1 MKRRARPNARFITLR
16 DAEADYGI
24 SYAMLYSWVT
34 NGQLPKLNADIA
46 GRAILIRRADLD
58 AFLDANTTK
67 AAS

>member
-16 DAEADYGI
+16 EAEADYGI
-24 SYAMLYSWVT
+24 SYAMLYSWV
-34 NGQLPKLNADIA
+34 NAGQLPRLNHDVA

-58 AFLDANTTK
+58 AFLDANITK